1 MIVAQQAGKLS
12 RFIARNPAL
21 ADVPFGIVRGM
32 PITPRQALAMLRRGE
47 AVSEIVQA
55 MVNAGIDPPEDWELA
70 EAYYKNLLQL
80 PGPHPKIYV
89 IGQEMT
95 LEEALTHIRL
105 RDAKG
110 QELLRGYQSL
120 QREMARRLR

>member
-1 MIVAQQAGKLS
+1 MSVEKINKLK
-12 RFIARNPAL
+12 RFVVTNPAL
-21 ADVPFGIVRGM
+21 AGVPFGIVRGI
-32 PITPRQALAMLRRGE
+32 PITPRQALAMLQRGE
-47 AVSEIVQA
+47 AVSEITAA
-55 MVNAGIDPPEDWELA
+55 MATAGLDPPEDWELA
-70 EAYYKNLLQL
+70 EAYYKKLLQL